1 MVHSRPTLNRMKL
14 SLGARRTWL
23 VVACLGGL
31 IAFTLGVGYL
41 KGLGP
46 SEAEA
51 CSTQCKMRDME
62 GHMVYVFPAPM
73 TAGMRGRGPEGCK
86 CFRPGTYNPTTQ

>member
-1 MVHSRPTLNRMKL
+1 MKP
-14 SLGARRTWL
+14 SLDTRRTWL
-23 VVACLGGL
+23 VVAVFGGL

-51 CSTQCKMRDME
+51 CSTQCKKRYME

-73 TAGMRGRGPEGCK
+73 TPGVRGRGPEECK
-86 CFRPGTYNPTTQ
+86 CFPPGTYNPTTQ